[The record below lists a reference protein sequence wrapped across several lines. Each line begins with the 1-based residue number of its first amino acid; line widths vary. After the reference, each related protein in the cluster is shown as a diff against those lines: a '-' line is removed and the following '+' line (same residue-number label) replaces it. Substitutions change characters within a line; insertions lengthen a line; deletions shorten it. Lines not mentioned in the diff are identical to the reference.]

1 MTNWTAAD
9 SAALVTPASA
19 AAVCAFAAAWLSVGR
34 DQGLRRARLV
44 LVGAAVEPEE
54 PPWGRLWERLRDRAR
69 PEWLCLPVAVVVA
82 VLADSVLPLAAGVV
96 AVPLMGRWLRAR
108 ERERAKWRRGDEV
121 VAWCGVVA
129 GELRAGR
136 QPGQALAVAAR
147 DTEALG
153 EAEAQVL
160 AAARFGGDVALELR
174 VAAREP
180 GAEGLAGVAA
190 CWQVAVDGGTGLAAG
205 LERLEAA
212 LRADREQQEELRA
225 QLTGPRTTAVLLAL
239 LPVLGLLLG
248 TAMGASPLR
257 VLLHTPVGFGC
268 LVVAGA
274 LEFAGLCWTARIV
287 RTGEKG

>member
-1 MTNWTAAD
+1 M
-9 SAALVTPASA
+9 VTPASA

>member
-9 SAALVTPASA
+9 PAALVTPASA

-54 PPWGRLWERLRDRAR
+54 PPWGRLWERLRGRAR

-96 AVPLMGRWLRAR
+96 AVPLVGRWLRAR

-147 DTEALG
+147 DTQALG

-257 VLLHTPVGFGC
+257 VLLHTPAGFGC